1 MRGIHTWDLGKGK
14 TETSSGESREALA
27 VGNAKWR
34 AVEAEEEIL
43 ILGEK
48 LVAINYT
55 IYLLK
60 LSRVDVWERPYLS
73 AWFSLEVKL
82 ASEEL
87 SLT

>member
-1 MRGIHTWDLGKGK
+1 MNTWDLGKSK
-14 TETSSGESREALA
+14 TETSSGEGREALA

-55 IYLLK
+55 IGLL
-60 LSRVDVWERPYLS
+60 
-73 AWFSLEVKL
+73 
-82 ASEEL
+82 EL
-87 SLT
+87 S